1 VASTVPVGIG
11 MPTRNGATF
20 IAQALES
27 LLAQDHG
34 GFEIVVSD
42 NASTDGTTDIVRDF
56 ARRDSRVRLE
66 RVEETLSAA
75 QNFDRV
81 FGLTRGPY
89 FMWAADDDLW
99 DASYVRRC
107 VAALDAN
114 PPLVMASTG
123 VRFIDPEGAIAEAG
137 DPRYDNPDLS
147 SRSVVKRVRTLL
159 GRRGWYQVYGLA
171 RREALERTHLFQD
184 TYGPDV
190 VLVLELAMLGPIG
203 LVPEP
208 LFFYRRHPGRT
219 EQDRAARQ
227 GGIRDEA
234 DVLSARMTH
243 LQEALS
249 EAVHGSAL
257 PRTMKLRLRAEI
269 IRAAYLDDTPM
280 RSRTRREAAVRA
292 AAAARDR
299 DLAGLAKY
307 SLVRAVNVL
316 DGLPEAGRRR
326 ASDAK
331 RFAGRLRRRI
341 R

>member
-1 VASTVPVGIG
+1 MASTAPVGIG
-11 MPTRNGATF
+11 MPTRNGAAF

-34 GFEIVVSD
+34 EFEIVVSD
-42 NASTDGTTDIVRDF
+42 NASTDGTADIVRDF
-56 ARRDSRVRLE
+56 ARRDSRVRHE
-66 RVEETLSAA
+66 RVEEALSAA
-75 QNFDRV
+75 RNFDRV

-99 DASYVRRC
+99 DPSYVRRC
-107 VAALDAN
+107 VAALDAK
-114 PPLVMASTG
+114 PALVMASTG
-123 VRFIDPEGAIAEAG
+123 VRFIAPDGEVSEAD

-147 SRSVVKRVRTLL
+147 SRSVVTRVRTLL

-190 VLVLELAMLGPIG
+190 ILMLELAMLGPIG
-203 LVPEP
+203 LVTEP
-208 LFFYRRHPGRT
+208 LFFYRRHPSRT
-219 EQDRAARQ
+219 EQDRATRQ
-227 GGIRDEA
+227 GGIPDEA

-249 EAVHGSAL
+249 EAVSGSAL
-257 PRTMKLRLRAEI
+257 PRSTKLRLRAEI

-299 DLAGLAKY
+299 DLGGLAKY
-307 SLVRAVNVL
+307 SLVRAVDAL
-316 DGLPEAGRRR
+316 DGLPEVGRRR
-326 ASDAK
+326 ASDA
-331 RFAGRLRRRI
+331 RRLAGRLRRRLS
-341 R
+341 